1 MSEDVIQIDIESELR
16 KVIGRLHDLP
26 DQIAAPKLLKNA
38 LNSTARKVRKQM
50 VRDVQGEYAIKKRKV
65 LRDKSEGAPQ
75 VLTASTSNLSAAIRS
90 RGPMQDIMTFM
101 TRPNTATGAAAARVL
116 SSGSLRPLEIHGLKA
131 FVTTFS
137 NGHVAIV
144 QRAPPQRYSDAK
156 SRRSRVKRYGA
167 KADMT
172 KIRKLLSPSVPHML
186 DSETVRGQAEELTYE
201 ILQAEIQKRIDQI
214 HLN

>member
-156 SRRSRVKRYGA
+156 SRSSRVKRYGA

-186 DSETVRGQAEELTYE
+186 DNEAVRGQAEELTYE

>member
-1 MSEDVIQIDIESELR
+1 MSEDVIQIDIESELQ

-90 RGPMQDIMTFM
+90 RAWRI
-101 TRPNTATGAAAARVL
+101 RA
-116 SSGSLRPLEIHGLKA
+116 
-131 FVTTFS
+131 
-137 NGHVAIV
+137 VAE
-144 QRAPPQRYSDAK
+144 A
-156 SRRSRVKRYGA
+156 
-167 KADMT
+167 
-172 KIRKLLSPSVPHML
+172 
-186 DSETVRGQAEELTYE
+186 
-201 ILQAEIQKRIDQI
+201 
-214 HLN
+214 

>member
-1 MSEDVIQIDIESELR
+1 MSEEIIRIDMESELQR
-16 KVIGRLHDLP
+16 VIGQLHSLP
-26 DQIAAPKLLKNA
+26 DQMAAPKLLKNA
-38 LNSTARKVRKQM
+38 LNATARKVRKQM

-65 LRDKSEGAPQ
+65 LRDKSEGGPE

-156 SRRSRVKRYGA
+156 SRSSRIKRYGA

-186 DSETVRGQAEELTYE
+186 DNEAVRGRAEEQTYAL
-201 ILQAEIQKRIDQI
+201 LQAEIQKRIDQI
-214 HLN
+214 NLS

>member
-1 MSEDVIQIDIESELR
+1 MSEEIIRIDMESELQR
-16 KVIGRLHDLP
+16 VIGQLHSLP

-38 LNSTARKVRKQM
+38 LNATARKVRKQM
-50 VRDVQGEYAIKKRKV
+50 VLDVQGEYAIKKRKV
-65 LRDKSEGAPQ
+65 LRDKSEGGPE

-156 SRRSRVKRYGA
+156 SRSSRIKRYGA

-186 DSETVRGQAEELTYE
+186 DNEAVRGQAEEQTYAL
-201 ILQAEIQKRIDQI
+201 LQAEIQKRIDQI
-214 HLN
+214 NLS

>member
-1 MSEDVIQIDIESELR
+1 MSEDVIQIDIESELQ

-156 SRRSRVKRYGA
+156 SRSSRVKRYGA

-186 DSETVRGQAEELTYE
+186 DNETVRGQAEELTYE

>member
-1 MSEDVIQIDIESELR
+1 MSEEIIRIDMESELQR
-16 KVIGRLHDLP
+16 VIGQLHSLP
-26 DQIAAPKLLKNA
+26 DQISAPKLLKNA
-38 LNSTARKVRKQM
+38 LNATARKLRKQI

-65 LRDKSEGAPQ
+65 LRDKSEGGPEI
-75 VLTASTSNLSAAIRS
+75 LTASTSNLSAAIRS

-144 QRAPPQRYSDAK
+144 QRAPPQRYSNAK
-156 SRRSRVKRYGA
+156 SRSSRIKRYGA

-186 DSETVRGQAEELTYE
+186 DNEAVRGQAEEQTYAL
-201 ILQAEIQKRIDQI
+201 LQAEIQKRIDQI
-214 HLN
+214 NLS

>member
-1 MSEDVIQIDIESELR
+1 MSEEIIRIDMESELQR
-16 KVIGRLHDLP
+16 VIGQLHSLP

-38 LNSTARKVRKQM
+38 LNATARKVRKQM

-65 LRDKSEGAPQ
+65 LRDKSEGGPEI
-75 VLTASTSNLSAAIRS
+75 LTASTSNLSAAIRS

-144 QRAPPQRYSDAK
+144 QRTPPQRYSNAK
-156 SRRSRVKRYGA
+156 SRSSRIKRYGA

-186 DSETVRGQAEELTYE
+186 DNEAVRGQAEEQTYAL
-201 ILQAEIQKRIDQI
+201 LQAEIQKRIDQI
-214 HLN
+214 NLS

>member
-1 MSEDVIQIDIESELR
+1 MSEEIIRIDIESELQR
-16 KVIGRLHDLP
+16 VIGQLHSLP
-26 DQIAAPKLLKNA
+26 DQVASPKLLKNA
-38 LNSTARKVRKQM
+38 LNAAARKVRKQI
-50 VRDVQGEYAIKKRKV
+50 VRDARGEYAIKRREV
-65 LRDKSEGAPQ
+65 LRDKSEGGPE
-75 VLTASTSNLSAAIRS
+75 VLTASASNLSAAIRS

-116 SSGSLRPLEIHGLKA
+116 SSGSLKPLEIHGLKA

-156 SRRSRVKRYGA
+156 SRGNRIKHYGP

-172 KIRKLLSPSVPHML
+172 KIKKLLSPSVPHML
-186 DSETVRGQAEELTYE
+186 NNEAVRGPAEDMTYE
-201 ILQAEIQKRIDQI
+201 LLQAEIQKRIDRI
-214 HLN
+214 KLG

>member
-1 MSEDVIQIDIESELR
+1 MNEEIIRVDIESELQR
-16 KVIGRLHDLP
+16 VIGQLHSLP

-38 LNSTARKVRKQM
+38 LNATARKVRKQM
-50 VRDVQGEYAIKKRKV
+50 VRDVQGKYAIKKRKV
-65 LRDKSEGAPQ
+65 LRDKSEGGPE
-75 VLTASTSNLSAAIRS
+75 VLTASTSKLSAAIRS

-101 TRPNTATGAAAARVL
+101 TRPNTTTGAAAARVL

-156 SRRSRVKRYGA
+156 SRSSRIKRYGA

-186 DSETVRGQAEELTYE
+186 DNEAVRGRAEEQTYAL
-201 ILQAEIQKRIDQI
+201 LQAEIQKRIDQI
-214 HLN
+214 NLS

>member
-90 RGPMQDIMTFM
+90 RAWRI
-101 TRPNTATGAAAARVL
+101 RA
-116 SSGSLRPLEIHGLKA
+116 
-131 FVTTFS
+131 
-137 NGHVAIV
+137 VAE
-144 QRAPPQRYSDAK
+144 A
-156 SRRSRVKRYGA
+156 
-167 KADMT
+167 
-172 KIRKLLSPSVPHML
+172 
-186 DSETVRGQAEELTYE
+186 
-201 ILQAEIQKRIDQI
+201 
-214 HLN
+214 

>member
-1 MSEDVIQIDIESELR
+1 MSEEIIRIDMESELQR
-16 KVIGRLHDLP
+16 VIGQLHSLP

-38 LNSTARKVRKQM
+38 LNATARKVRKQM

-65 LRDKSEGAPQ
+65 LRDKSEGGPEI
-75 VLTASTSNLSAAIRS
+75 LTASTSNLSAAIRS

-144 QRAPPQRYSDAK
+144 QRAPPQRYSNAK
-156 SRRSRVKRYGA
+156 SRSSRIKRYGA

-186 DSETVRGQAEELTYE
+186 DNEAVRGQAEEQTYAL
-201 ILQAEIQKRIDQI
+201 LQAEIQKRIDQI
-214 HLN
+214 NLS

>member
-1 MSEDVIQIDIESELR
+1 MSEEIIRIDIESELQR
-16 KVIGRLHDLP
+16 VIGQLHSLP

-38 LNSTARKVRKQM
+38 LNATARKVRKQM

-65 LRDKSEGAPQ
+65 LRDKIEGGPEI
-75 VLTASTSNLSAAIRS
+75 LTASTSNLSAAIRS

-156 SRRSRVKRYGA
+156 SRSSRIKRYGA

-186 DSETVRGQAEELTYE
+186 DNEAVRGRAEEQTYAL
-201 ILQAEIQKRIDQI
+201 LQAEIQKRIDQI
-214 HLN
+214 NLS